1 FFLFTFSRN
10 SESPNA
16 VSLKG
21 DFRRFSLIDH
31 SHRRGNP
38 SAHSLRGVS
47 LNSAA
52 GKDEH
57 KTLSLSIYT
66 LVLFSRL
73 FLPIYNRYV
82 EGDYIFS
89 EFSGKKNGYT
99 RTPP

>member
-10 SESPNA
+10 SENPNA

-21 DFRRFSLIDH
+21 DFEDDFCRFSLIHH
-31 SHRRGNP
+31 SHRRLSLCHLRGNP

-47 LNSAA
+47 LDSAA

-66 LVLFSRL
+66 LVLTKLL
-73 FLPIYNRYV
+73 FFTS
-82 EGDYIFS
+82 IFADI
-89 EFSGKKNGYT
+89 
-99 RTPP
+99 